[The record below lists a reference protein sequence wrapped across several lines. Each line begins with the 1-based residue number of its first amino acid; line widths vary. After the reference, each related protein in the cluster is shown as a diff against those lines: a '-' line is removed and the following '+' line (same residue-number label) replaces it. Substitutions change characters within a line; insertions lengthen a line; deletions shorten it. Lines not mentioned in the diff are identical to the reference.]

1 MPALYK
7 AYTMILVESLRK
19 EIEGKGIIPQKQTG
33 FRRGMRTVVNIYALN
48 SLSNR
53 QLEKRGE
60 KLVLLFVDLKVA
72 FNSVDRGV
80 LIGIIRKKEIEEGLI
95 ERGGKN
101 VEGGEE

>member
-7 AYTMILVESLRK
+7 AYTMILVESLRE
-19 EIEGKGIIPQKQTG
+19 EIEEKRIIPQKQTG

-60 KLVLLFVDLKVA
+60 KLLFVDLKVA

-80 LIGIIRKKEIEEGLI
+80 LIIRK
-95 ERGGKN
+95 
-101 VEGGEE
+101 

>member
-7 AYTMILVESLRK
+7 AYTMILVESLRE
-19 EIEGKGIIPQKQTG
+19 EIEGKRIIPQKQTG
-33 FRRGMRTVVNIYALN
+33 FRREMRTVVNIYALN

-60 KLVLLFVDLKVA
+60 KLVLLFVDLKAV

-80 LIGIIRKKEIEEGLI
+80 LIGIIRKKEIQEGLI
-95 ERGGKN
+95 ERGRKN
-101 VEGGEE
+101 VEGDEE